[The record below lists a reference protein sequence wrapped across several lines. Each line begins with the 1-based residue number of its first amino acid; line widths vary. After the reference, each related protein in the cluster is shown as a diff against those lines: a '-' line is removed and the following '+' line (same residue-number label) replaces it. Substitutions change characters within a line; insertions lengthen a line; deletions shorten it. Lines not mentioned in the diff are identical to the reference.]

1 MNVLV
6 LAALTEATGNAV
18 TSRRIADLLGS
29 AHRVTL
35 LDSVGATASSVKAVV
50 QAEQIEAA
58 VGVHA
63 LLSGPFLRALEI
75 PYLLVFGGTD
85 LYEPM
90 HELQQKQMARAVAG
104 AGRLLAFSP
113 ENRARAEWMWP
124 QCRGRVELMPQ
135 AVAVPPSET
144 YSLRD
149 ALNLVPED
157 FLFLLPTGIR
167 RVKDPLHLVDA
178 FSAWHRE
185 DPRMHLAIV
194 GAILEP
200 DYAEMALPILRGTPG
215 VHCVDPLPRPAMLAA
230 IAEADVV
237 LNTSLSEGMC
247 GVVLESMLLGTPVV
261 ARRNAGNQS
270 VIVHG
275 HTGLLYDEPSEMIE
289 WARALTLSADLR
301 HRIARTAKARIG
313 AAHSPSLE
321 RETYL
326 RIVEE
331 MADTRP
337 SMLPPPGPA
346 IDEIG
351 RTKEVARALGMPP
364 SLLGTIGETVAKIE
378 ADPELARTTKELA
391 GLLAT
396 APPSVAITE
405 VGRRLDA
412 CSLSSGERRALRM
425 VLAMMQVSDATA
437 RAQAR
442 GVSDAIIGAT
452 LSDLTIWSAHFERL
466 YADHSDGAE
475 GGLTLE
481 ILGWCQRFLR
491 GELFR
496 VGPLQFDLKPFATA
510 MRVYRHDKTRALKA
524 RTLDGCSIDLST
536 GLTAEGVLP
545 PLDTRW
551 QVVLE
556 PGSPMLDMRI
566 PGAVRMV
573 TMTDVAHGMRDAFAL
588 FSRLS
593 PETVPLGVCGES
605 WRLDPQVLELFA
617 DEPGV
622 HDLQRACSLYPSSI
636 TEEVTLRRIFGP
648 EMSRDALAA
657 HSARSPVESR
667 LMGFLSDASRHLS
680 ARGGFVLRE
689 ELERMPDW
697 EKPEGS
703 A

>member
-18 TSRRIADLLGS
+18 TSRRIANLLGE

-35 LDSVGATASSVKAVV
+35 VDSVGATASSVKEIV
-50 QAEQIEAA
+50 EREEIEAA

-63 LLSGPFLRALEI
+63 LLSGPFLRTLDI

-85 LYEPM
+85 LYETM

-124 QCRGRVELMPQ
+124 ETRGRVELMPQ
-135 AVAVPPSET
+135 AVDVPPEEK

-157 FLFLLPTGIR
+157 FLFVLPTGIR
-167 RVKDPLHLVDA
+167 RVKDPLHLVEA
-178 FSAWHRE
+178 FSAWHAE
-185 DPRMHLAIV
+185 DPRMHLAVV
-194 GAILEP
+194 GALLEP
-200 DYAEMALPILRGTPG
+200 DYVETAMPVLTARPG
-215 VHCVDPLPRPAMLAA
+215 VHYVSPLPRPRMLAA

-247 GVVLESMLLGTPVV
+247 GVVLEAMLLGTPVI

-275 HTGLLYDEPSEMIE
+275 HTGLLYDEPAEMIE
-289 WARALTLSADLR
+289 WGRALTLSAELR
-301 HRIARTAKARIG
+301 HRIARTAKARILS
-313 AAHSPSLE
+313 AHSPALE

-331 MADTRP
+331 MATMRP

-346 IDEIG
+346 VD
-351 RTKEVARALGMPP
+351 EVARTKDVARELRMPP
-364 SLLGTIGETVAKIE
+364 SLLGSVGQMVERIGADASLGRTV
-378 ADPELARTTKELA
+378 KELA

-396 APPSVAITE
+396 APPSVAIAE
-405 VGRRLDA
+405 VGRRLA
-412 CSLSSGERRALRM
+412 PSTLTAGEQRALRL
-425 VLAMMQVSDATA
+425 VLALMQISDATA
-437 RAQAR
+437 RARAR
-442 GVSDAIIGAT
+442 GVSDEVIAAT

-466 YADHSDGAE
+466 YEDE

-496 VGPLQFDLKPFATA
+496 LGPLQFDLRPFSTA

-524 RTLDGCSIDLST
+524 RTLEGRAVDLST
-536 GLTAEGVLP
+536 GTVMGDPLP
-545 PLDTRW
+545 ALDTRW

-573 TMTDVAHGMRDAFAL
+573 TMQDVAHAMRDAFVL
-588 FSRLS
+588 FGKLS
-593 PETVPLGVCGES
+593 PQTVPLGVCGES
-605 WRLDPQVLELFA
+605 WRLDPQVLQLFS

-622 HDLQRACSLYPSSI
+622 HDLQRACSLYPSTI
-636 TEEVTLRRIFGP
+636 TEDVTIRRIFGP
-648 EMSRDALAA
+648 EMDRSALAT
-657 HSARSPVESR
+657 HVARTPVEAR
-667 LMGFLSDASRHLS
+667 LMQFLSHDENTLS

-697 EKPEGS
+697 EGP
-703 A
+703 